1 MFLGDVMPAPAQELD
16 VDVTATTDQVVFS
29 HCTPDQQQ
37 KINDVIPVAQDWAL
51 ESVTYVLRSNTV
63 PN

>member
-16 VDVTATTDQVVFS
+16 VDVTVTTDQVVFS

-37 KINDVIPVAQDWAL
+37 KINDAIPVAQDWAL
-51 ESVTYVLRSNTV
+51 ESVTYVLRSNIV